1 MIYADD
7 DSFEYSVFA
16 VHGLARGGPR
26 CGGGQYPSGDEW
38 RGDYG
43 GSGPRACGDAEVGV
57 HGRMFCGHLEGVLGH
72 VLHIIIEKT
81 L

>member
-1 MIYADD
+1 
-7 DSFEYSVFA
+7 
-16 VHGLARGGPR
+16 
-26 CGGGQYPSGDEW
+26 
-38 RGDYG
+38 
-43 GSGPRACGDAEVGV
+43 VGV